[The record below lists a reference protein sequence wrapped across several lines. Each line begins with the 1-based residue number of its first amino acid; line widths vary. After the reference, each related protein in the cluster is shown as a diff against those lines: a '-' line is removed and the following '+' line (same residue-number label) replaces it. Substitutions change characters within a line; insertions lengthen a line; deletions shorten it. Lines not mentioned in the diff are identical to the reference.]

1 MISWFYLTLHFFV
14 SKSPWS
20 AFLQKKKILEEFIN
34 EGNDPQE
41 TTYFLSD
48 NDLCLKNVKSIYLG
62 ISVLSRNRAKI
73 QTLLITCVTGTPYN
87 IVPTH
92 FFGTLEHTYYRTGCI
107 RTRV

>member
-48 NDLCLKNVKSIYLG
+48 NDLSLPEEC
-62 ISVLSRNRAKI
+62 
-73 QTLLITCVTGTPYN
+73 
-87 IVPTH
+87 
-92 FFGTLEHTYYRTGCI
+92 
-107 RTRV
+107 